1 MPPVPRM
8 PLSNAQTRYLRGLA
22 HKLKPVVYLGQKGI
36 TPSVLAELDAAL
48 MVHEL
53 VKVKLAGEREQKAGL
68 VDTLTRETKAEVV
81 QQIGHVVS
89 LYRRNPEKPRLAL
102 PE

>member
-1 MPPVPRM
+1 M
-8 PLSNAQTRYLRGLA
+8 PLTNAQTRYLRGLA
-22 HKLKPVVYLGQKGI
+22 QKLKPVVYLGQKGI

-48 MVHEL
+48 TVHEL
-53 VKVKLAGEREQKAGL
+53 VKVKLAGEREEKKGTVAAL
-68 VDTLTRETKAEVV
+68 VRETKADVV

>member
-1 MPPVPRM
+1 
-8 PLSNAQTRYLRGLA
+8 
-22 HKLKPVVYLGQKGI
+22 
-36 TPSVLAELDAAL
+36 
-48 MVHEL
+48 
-53 VKVKLAGEREQKAGL
+53 VKLAGEREQKAAL

>member
-1 MPPVPRM
+1 M

-22 HKLKPVVYLGQKGI
+22 HKLRPVVYLGQKGV

-48 MVHEL
+48 SVHEL
-53 VKVKLAGEREQKAGL
+53 VKVKLAGEREEKAGV
-68 VDTLTRETKAEVV
+68 VDTLKRETKAEVV
-81 QQIGHVVS
+81 QVIGHVVS
-89 LYRRNPEKPRLAL
+89 LYRRNPERPRVAL

>member
-1 MPPVPRM
+1 M
-8 PLSNAQTRYLRGLA
+8 PLNNAQTRYLRGLA
-22 HKLKPVVYLGQKGI
+22 QRLKPVVYLGQKGV

-48 MVHEL
+48 SVHEL
-53 VKVKLAGEREQKAGL
+53 VKVKLAGEREAKAAL
-68 VDTLTRETKAEVV
+68 VDTLKRETKAEVV